1 MSRNRRSFDR
11 PSPRIALAGALF
23 VGLTS
28 AGCFFIGDSDSR
40 DEAEEAREDLHEAAE
55 EFAESVSEAAEEI
68 GEAMSE
74 LAEELTAG
82 RVENPIDFREFYGFL
97 PEEVGDF
104 RRTSRDGSSGGAFGL
119 RVSAVEAEYEAGSG
133 AEIEVSIVDTGA
145 LGAIGLEA
153 FADWLDVEVEEES
166 DRGWA
171 RTTEYGG
178 HPAFEEFERRRGDRG
193 SGEFTWFVANRFV
206 IELEGRDITADE
218 LYALR
223 DAIDAGGIADLR
235 DREGN

>member
-28 AGCFFIGDSDSR
+28 AGCFFIGDSESR
-40 DEAEEAREDLHEAAE
+40 DENLVNFRDFYDL
-55 EFAESVSEAAEEI
+55 
-68 GEAMSE
+68 
-74 LAEELTAG
+74 
-82 RVENPIDFREFYGFL
+82 L
-97 PEEVGDF
+97 PEEIGDF
-104 RRTSRDGSSGGAFGL
+104 RRTSREGGSGGAFGF

-133 AEIEVSIVDTGA
+133 AEIDVSIVDTGA

-153 FADWLDVEVEEES
+153 FADWLDVEVDEES

-171 RTTEYGG
+171 RTMEYKGD
-178 HPAFEEFERRRGDRG
+178 PAIEEFERTSGDR
-193 SGEFTWFVANRFV
+193 SAEFAWFVQDRFV
-206 IELEGRDITADE
+206 IVLEGNDITADE
-218 LYALR
+218 LYELR
-223 DAIDAGGIADLR
+223 DAIDVDRLADLR